1 MSARKSNKQ
10 TKRNRRSSKKKQVT
24 SVGAAAAGTLSTR
37 FSSAQLLEQF
47 TKLLPA
53 SLLVG
58 WLACTPKAF
67 YQRAFTPLITLW
79 YIIFQRL
86 QPKHTLSKVISDARC
101 GGADCLSQ
109 ANKRLSKQL
118 RSLSTAAFSKARS
131 RFPVDLLSKTL
142 RHSAH
147 EIRSWTK
154 GLKWEGWN
162 IALLDGSTFRLRPLG
177 DIAQT
182 FPPHRP
188 GNTKKDPYWCLVRVV
203 CAFCLNSGVLLDC
216 AMGDLTFSEQA
227 LSAQLLNVGCW
238 AKWIFVGDRNFG
250 VYSVIRSITAAH
262 AQALVRLTEVR
273 AGKLAKQVGL
283 KLRHGLDVAITWTP
297 SCHDKCPLGLDPLP
311 VAGRLLVNRVQMP
324 GFRSQLLFLFTTLT
338 DQSLYTPLQ
347 LAQLYAERW
356 QIELYLRY
364 VKTQMGMEFLECK
377 SADMARKE
385 WLAGLIAYNLIRSI
399 MVAAAARS
407 LISVKLLSFSRTAE
421 LFHDWLIRWLM
432 DPSKTLSWEQL
443 LKDVAACRQPRRGK
457 PRPSEPRAV
466 RKFHR
471 DFQELLG
478 DRAAAQET
486 LRISNAKS

>member
-1 MSARKSNKQ
+1 MIYPIWFRGFRGVVWFVFCAIQNTFMSARKSNKQ

-109 ANKRLSKQL
+109 ANKCLSKQL

-147 EIRSWTK
+147 EIRSWAK

-283 KLRHGLDVAITWTP
+283 KLRHGLDVAIT
-297 SCHDKCPLGLDPLP
+297 
-311 VAGRLLVNRVQMP
+311 
-324 GFRSQLLFLFTTLT
+324 
-338 DQSLYTPLQ
+338 
-347 LAQLYAERW
+347 
-356 QIELYLRY
+356 
-364 VKTQMGMEFLECK
+364 
-377 SADMARKE
+377 
-385 WLAGLIAYNLIRSI
+385 
-399 MVAAAARS
+399 
-407 LISVKLLSFSRTAE
+407 
-421 LFHDWLIRWLM
+421 
-432 DPSKTLSWEQL
+432 
-443 LKDVAACRQPRRGK
+443 
-457 PRPSEPRAV
+457 
-466 RKFHR
+466 
-471 DFQELLG
+471 
-478 DRAAAQET
+478 
-486 LRISNAKS
+486 